1 MDTKLE
7 KMRGEIRRRVGFA
20 GGLAI
25 CLALLLIAVAAGA
38 VPVRLDNPAVS
49 EFISGFRF
57 GVLMALCLYFLWR
70 TAVYLRALRGD
81 GALRRVYNR
90 EHDERAGYIQQ
101 QVGRSSLDTELSLE
115 DGIRMKVHAGPGLIN
130 GGKQDPEVKFIL
142 DGDFSRTG
150 NLTADKVP
158 GTLEELHHYAV
169 RFFQG
174 AILPELHEAMGPAPL
189 AE

>member
-70 TAVYLRALRGD
+70 TAVYLRALRDD

-101 QVGRSSLDTELSLE
+101 QVGRSSLVINSALLLTAAVVAGSLSAPVFFTLLAVTAAQ
-115 DGIRMKVHAGPGLIN
+115 GMIKLVLC
-130 GGKQDPEVKFIL
+130 VYY
-142 DGDFSRTG
+142 SRTF
-150 NLTADKVP
+150 TAED
-158 GTLEELHHYAV
+158 
-169 RFFQG
+169 
-174 AILPELHEAMGPAPL
+174 
-189 AE
+189 